1 MYLGRHFLAM
11 TSKALFDTK
20 ILKVNPL
27 SIIFSPD
34 AHIDGSLPTITD
46 PETETALVE
55 AARIIRDTDETVAF
69 PTETVYGLGGSALND
84 NSVLSIYKAKN
95 RPSDNP
101 LITHVSSIDQLNR
114 KVFNQPHLSGT
125 SLFDNIPS
133 IYRPLISSLWPGP
146 LTILLPVPSSE
157 HSALSKLTT
166 ADQPTFAVRI
176 PANPVA
182 RALIALSDTPIAAP
196 SANAS
201 TRPSPTLASHVYHDL
216 KDKIPIILDG
226 GACKVGVESTVV
238 DGLCN
243 PPMLLRPGGF
253 TYEEI
258 VKLGGEAWSL
268 CKVENKKTV
277 EKGEKVR
284 TPGMK
289 YRHYSPSAKVV
300 LLVPHCEGDGILK
313 GVDRMERLKRLI
325 ETELKANRNIKKIA
339 ILTSLKLRDSDLQ
352 SKIFNEPDFS
362 SKTFII
368 ERLGQSGEEIQT
380 NLFAALRKVDE
391 NDKVDLIFV
400 EGINEEGEGL
410 AVMNRL
416 RKAAANNC
424 IQF

>member
-1 MYLGRHFLAM
+1 MHLGRYFVTM
-11 TSKALFDTK
+11 TSKAVFDTK
-20 ILKVNPL
+20 VLRVNPL
-27 SIIFSPD
+27 SIHFSPT
-34 AHIDGSLPTITD
+34 AHLDGSLPTITD
-46 PETETALVE
+46 PETEAALLE
-55 AARIIRDTDETVAF
+55 AAKIIRDTDETVAF

-101 LITHVSSIDQLNR
+101 LITHISSIDQLNR
-114 KVFNQPHLSGT
+114 KIFNQADSSSASLS
-125 SLFDNIPS
+125 DNIPA
-133 IYRPLISSLWPGP
+133 IYRPLISNLWPGP
-146 LTILLPVPSSE
+146 LTILLPVPPPN
-157 HSALSKLTT
+157 HNTLSKLTT
-166 ADQPTFAVRI
+166 ADQSTFAVRI

-216 KDKIPIILDG
+216 NGKIPMVLDG

-258 VKLGGEAWSL
+258 IELGGEAWSL
-268 CKVENKKTV
+268 CKVENKKSV

-289 YRHYSPSAKVV
+289 YRHYSPSAKVI
-300 LLVPHCEGDGILK
+300 LLVPNTSDTNNNITETQMESLN
-313 GVDRMERLKRLI
+313 RMIKNEIQADK
-325 ETELKANRNIKKIA
+325 TVKKIA
-339 ILTSLKLRDSDLQ
+339 ILTSLKLQDSDLQ
-352 SKIFNEPDFS
+352 SKIVDDSDFS
-362 SKTFII
+362 SKSFVI
-368 ERLGQSGEEIQT
+368 ERLGRTGEEIQA

-391 NDKVDLIFV
+391 TDNVDLIFV
-400 EGINEEGEGL
+400 EGTNEDGEGL

-424 IQF
+424 ILF